1 MFKINDVV
9 KKDQVVATKLVY
21 KGKLINV
28 RIDEIILKNGTK
40 YSREIVE
47 HPGAVTVL
55 AFLNNDTVLMV
66 RQYRRAADKVLLEL
80 PAGTLNN
87 NETPEECAL
96 RELEEE
102 TGYRAHKIEKLGS
115 FYLAPGYSTEK
126 IHAFF
131 ASELEEKKQKL
142 EIDEDIKVEKVRI
155 KDLLVMINDGK
166 IEDAKTLASLFLF
179 LNRGN
184 LVKD

>member
-1 MFKINDVV
+1 MFKEDSTI
-9 KKDQVVATKLVY
+9 KKDKVISTKVIY

-28 RIDEIILKNGTK
+28 RIDEIILKDGSK

-47 HPGAVTVL
+47 HPGAVVIL
-55 AFLNNDTVLMV
+55 AFLDNDTILMV
-66 RQYRRAADKVLLEL
+66 RQYRRAVDKVLLEL
-80 PAGTLNN
+80 PAGTLNS

-102 TGYRAHKIEKLGS
+102 TGYKAHKIEKLGS

-131 ASELEEKKQKL
+131 ANELEERKQRL
-142 EIDEDIKVEKVRI
+142 EIDEDIKVEKVKV
-155 KDLLVMINDGK
+155 KDLLVMINEGK

-179 LNRGN
+179 LNRAKI
-184 LVKD
+184 LI

>member
-1 MFKINDVV
+1 
-9 KKDQVVATKLVY
+9 
-21 KGKLINV
+21 
-28 RIDEIILKNGTK
+28 
-40 YSREIVE
+40 
-47 HPGAVTVL
+47 
-55 AFLNNDTVLMV
+55 
-66 RQYRRAADKVLLEL
+66 LEL

>member
-1 MFKINDVV
+1 MFKEDSTIKTDKVIS
-9 KKDQVVATKLVY
+9 TKVIY

-28 RIDEIILKNGTK
+28 RIDEIILKDGSK

-47 HPGAVTVL
+47 HPGAVVIL
-55 AFLNNDTVLMV
+55 AFLDNDTILMV

-80 PAGTLNN
+80 PAGTLNS

-115 FYLAPGYSTEK
+115 FYIAPGYSTEK

-131 ASELEEKKQKL
+131 AKELEERRQRL

-155 KDLLVMINDGK
+155 KDLLVMINEGK
-166 IEDAKTLASLFLF
+166 IEDAKTLASLLLF
-179 LNRGN
+179 LNRAKM
-184 LVKD
+184 LI